1 MAAITEQ
8 DESRAAERRSRLR
21 QDKNTPFLINE
32 EDARLYPNT
41 KLMRKR
47 EGYRLYHGPAN
58 ASLED
63 RKRYL
68 LGLSARRGVTYDA
81 EPEPDFDLN
90 TADLEALMTFAQ
102 DQYGIVLDSSKPLSK
117 LRKQVFDLSQLPE
130 HELIE
135 AVAAA
140 GRPDPRVA
148 DADEEDDPV
157 PRETV
162 APGDPAEIA
171 SRVAKTQAV
180 TGTVAHGLGLGL
192 GGAPVLQERTQ
203 APGAAVTPKAANRGG
218 RQPRNAG
225 VPT

>member
-21 QDKNTPFLINE
+21 QDKSVPFLINE
-32 EDARLYPNT
+32 DDARLYPNT
-41 KLMRKR
+41 ALMRKR
-47 EGYRLYHGPAN
+47 QGYRLYHGPAQ

-68 LGLSARRGVTYDA
+68 LGLSARRGVTYDP
-81 EPEPDFDLN
+81 EPEAPFDIG

-102 DQYGIVLDSSKPLSK
+102 DQFGIVLDSSKPLSK

-140 GRPDPRVA
+140 GRPDPRMEPA
-148 DADEEDDPV
+148 DDDADPV
-157 PRETV
+157 PRETP
-162 APGDPAEIA
+162 AAGDPAAIA
-171 SRVAKTQAV
+171 SAVAKAQA
-180 TGTVAHGLGLGL
+180 TAPAGRMGL
-192 GGAPVLQERTQ
+192 GGSAVLQDRTQ
-203 APGAAVTPKAANRGG
+203 APGAAVTPKAPNRGG

-225 VPT
+225 VPA